1 MSPAKNILVQTE
13 FKIVSIYVSR
23 FFFLL
28 QESKG
33 IAPVHF
39 DVGSWYGMK
48 EKKRHSDFLFPF
60 NNMNV
65 R

>member
-1 MSPAKNILVQTE
+1 MSHV
-13 FKIVSIYVSR
+13 
-23 FFFLL
+23 FFLL